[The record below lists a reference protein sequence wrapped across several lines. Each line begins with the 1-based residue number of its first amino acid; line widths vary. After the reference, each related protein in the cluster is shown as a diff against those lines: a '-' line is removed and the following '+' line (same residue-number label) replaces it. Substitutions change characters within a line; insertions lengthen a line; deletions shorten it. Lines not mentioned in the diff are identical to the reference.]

1 MQQSLENVI
10 SKLQKIYQLKAL
22 ELEHIHEELELRKI
36 ATALV
41 NFKESDELSSYD
53 IEKIKTFLTKSGSN
67 LDLEAVALART
78 IVDLANPVVKSSKRY
93 KEASAVLA
101 SIKEEAISYIETRD
115 DLFLKQTHC
124 ENLLQTME
132 NLFNVLTNKV
142 VVDADNLDVYIDL
155 LETEVFK
162 DDKYS
167 VLVVVAAL
175 VIRNATL
182 LANPEKMTQLRVE
195 EMPPNYVLNK
205 RQADK
210 KEFYEVFVH
219 EVESLYES
227 KHRGM
232 VTNTYLKNI
241 ELLIEKKKIN
251 FEEAK
256 TMLNSDSNLYEYFI
270 WNWMYKLTEK
280 MNRATSAREVNN
292 IINQLDKLKERYD
305 DLVERNKI
313 SNLVKNKVKNTRTL
327 IYQIGTGTK
336 NTFFNVKDVTDETI
350 ELLNQLKE
358 GKDTKKM
365 TNITSLDN
373 DLVLLMGEQEFVLFR
388 KLPKSHT
395 LVLLN
400 GKIEEM
406 DKKLDKKMLE
416 CLTDPNFFNEIKKIL
431 TENGVEYRKL
441 IQESEILESKIFKK
455 AD

>member
-41 NFKESDELSSYD
+41 NFKDSDELSSYD

-124 ENLLQTME
+124 EKLLQTME

-313 SNLVKNKVKNTRTL
+313 SNLIKNKVKNTRTL